1 MAQCKVHPES
11 PLSGHPAADTS
22 DLVRLGVSLSP
33 DLLSP
38 SVAESLRPGARQTLG
53 LSPWTGTAP
62 HPPTPPSRHFLPAP
76 LPGGCSEA
84 KTATP
89 SLIDYLDALW
99 VGAVKHRGGSGTRC
113 PALPGVF
120 LQWRSW

>member
-11 PLSGHPAADTS
+11 PLSGHSAADTS

-38 SVAESLRPGARQTLG
+38 SVAESLRPSARQTLG

-62 HPPTPPSRHFLPAP
+62 PPLRAGTSSQHPFPEAAPRPRPPP
-76 LPGGCSEA
+76 LA
-84 KTATP
+84 
-89 SLIDYLDALW
+89 
-99 VGAVKHRGGSGTRC
+99 
-113 PALPGVF
+113 
-120 LQWRSW
+120 